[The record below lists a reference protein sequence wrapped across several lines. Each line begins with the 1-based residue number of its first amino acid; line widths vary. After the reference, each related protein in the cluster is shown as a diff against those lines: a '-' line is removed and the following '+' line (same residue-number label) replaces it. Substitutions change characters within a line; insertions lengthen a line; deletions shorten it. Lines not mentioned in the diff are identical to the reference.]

1 MQGRHVQERGLCG
14 VMKRTV
20 EVSCIGAN
28 LPDAFD
34 QALGGWFTQ
43 PDPPAEALKAAHEQ
57 GHHVYKFKLTLELVE
72 EITCKPS
79 ESSPG

>member
-1 MQGRHVQERGLCG
+1 
-14 VMKRTV
+14 MKRTV
-20 EVSCIGAN
+20 DVSAPGHTLA
-28 LPDAFD
+28 DAFD

-43 PDPPAEALKAAHEQ
+43 PDPPREAIEEAHKR
-57 GHHVYKFKLTLELVE
+57 GDHVFKFKLTLELIE